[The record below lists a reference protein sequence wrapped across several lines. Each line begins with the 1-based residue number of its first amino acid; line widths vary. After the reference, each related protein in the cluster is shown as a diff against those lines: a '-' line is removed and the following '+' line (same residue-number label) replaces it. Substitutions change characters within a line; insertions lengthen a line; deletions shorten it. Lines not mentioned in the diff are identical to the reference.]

1 MARPKKTGKKTSA
14 AKSAAR
20 RRKSPPRTRKRKT
33 VTFGEGV
40 IWQAA
45 EDYLKAN
52 PESVKEDIW
61 RELQISSSTWHRW
74 QRNEPVT
81 ATAVPGIIQ
90 LLGVE
95 PEDDDWN
102 EDVPR
107 APWDILKGIEEVRK
121 RLTRIEKKLG
131 L

>member
-14 AKSAAR
+14 AK
-20 RRKSPPRTRKRKT
+20 RKKRAPRTRTRES
-33 VTFGEGV
+33 VTLGEDV
-40 IWQAA
+40 LWQAA

-52 PESVKEDIW
+52 PAATKEDIW
-61 RELQISSSTWHRW
+61 RELKVSSSTWHRW
-74 QRNEPVT
+74 QRNEPIT
-81 ATAVPGIIQ
+81 ASAIPGLVQ
-90 LLGVE
+90 LLGIPM
-95 PEDDDWN
+95 PEGWDDWD
-102 EDVPR
+102 EDAPR